1 MIRPRQHW
9 DPQRY
14 ARNASFVAEHGAP
27 VLELLAPAAGQRI
40 LDLGCGDGALSAK
53 LVAMGARV
61 VGIDASA
68 AQIEGARARGLD
80 AGNFEARVMG
90 GEELAFDCE
99 FDAVFSNAALHWMK
113 DAPAVIDGVWRALE
127 PGGRFVGEMGGE
139 GNVASVR
146 GALHRALRSRGLDPR
161 SLDPWFFP
169 DAGEYR
175 ALLEARGFAVA
186 SIELFARPTPIP
198 GPIEDWLDTFAESFV
213 LALPAGERDT
223 VKSEVAD
230 NLRAELCDEAG
241 QWTIDYVRLR
251 FSALK
256 PA

>member
-1 MIRPRQHW
+1 MTIQPKQRW

-27 VLELLAPAAGQRI
+27 VLELLAPAAGERI

-53 LVAMGARV
+53 LAAMGALV
-61 VGIDASA
+61 VGVDASA
-68 AQIEGARARGLD
+68 EQIQGARALGLD
-80 AGNFEARVMG
+80 ARVMSGEELNFEA
-90 GEELAFDCE
+90 E

-127 PGGRFVGEMGGE
+127 PGGRFVGEMGGA
-139 GNVASVR
+139 GNVAAVR
-146 GALHRALRSRGLDPR
+146 GALHRALRSRGLDPQSR
-161 SLDPWFFP
+161 DPWFFP

-198 GPIEDWLDTFAESFV
+198 GPIEDWLDTFAETFV
-213 LALPAGERDT
+213 LALPEGERDI
-223 VKSEVAD
+223 VKSEVAE